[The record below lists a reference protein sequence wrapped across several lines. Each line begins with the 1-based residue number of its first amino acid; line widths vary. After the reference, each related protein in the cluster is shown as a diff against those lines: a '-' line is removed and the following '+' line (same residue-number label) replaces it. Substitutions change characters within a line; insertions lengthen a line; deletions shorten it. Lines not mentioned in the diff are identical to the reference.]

1 MPEPAWLELD
11 FLSRQHLLDLPLFI
25 PEFGRMNTDDLKAN
39 ARKASILLKAMSNER
54 RLLVLCSLAEGEL
67 SVGQMERMVDLSQSA
82 LSQHLAR
89 LRHDGLVETRRD
101 AQTIYYSLKGDEAR
115 TVIETLHDLYCKP
128 AAALPKQAA
137 AD

>member
-1 MPEPAWLELD
+1 
-11 FLSRQHLLDLPLFI
+11 
-25 PEFGRMNTDDLKAN
+25 MNTDDLKAN

-54 RLLVLCSLAEGEL
+54 RLLILCSLAEGEL

-115 TVIETLHDLYCKP
+115 TVIETLHDLYCAP
-128 AAALPKQAA
+128 TAAVPRQAA

>member
-1 MPEPAWLELD
+1 
-11 FLSRQHLLDLPLFI
+11 
-25 PEFGRMNTDDLKAN
+25 MNTDDLKAN

-54 RLLVLCSLAEGEL
+54 RLLILCSLVEGEL

-89 LRHDGLVETRRD
+89 LRHDGLVETRRH

-115 TVIETLHDLYCKP
+115 TVIETLHDLYCAP
-128 AAALPKQAA
+128 VVALPRQAA

>member
-1 MPEPAWLELD
+1 
-11 FLSRQHLLDLPLFI
+11 
-25 PEFGRMNTDDLKAN
+25 MNTDDLKAN

-54 RLLVLCSLAEGEL
+54 RLLILCSLAEGEL

-115 TVIETLHDLYCKP
+115 TVIETLHDLYCAP
-128 AAALPKQAA
+128 AAAVPRQAA

>member
-1 MPEPAWLELD
+1 
-11 FLSRQHLLDLPLFI
+11 
-25 PEFGRMNTDDLKAN
+25 MNTEELKAN
-39 ARKASILLKAMSNER
+39 ARLASTLLKAMSNER
-54 RLLVLCSLAEGEL
+54 RLLILCSLSEGEL

-115 TVIETLHDLYCKP
+115 SVIKTLHDLYCGSNP
-128 AAALPKQAA
+128 AAAARVA
-137 AD
+137 VG